1 MFERIIEEIAMKT
14 VIRKMGNSQGVLIPK
29 PFLLQ
34 AGFDLGEVEIE
45 LENDAIVIRKP
56 KRKPRAGWAQAC
68 QSIAAQSTEQVIAW
82 PLIPTDAEAEFSW

>member
-1 MFERIIEEIAMKT
+1 MKT

-45 LENDAIVIRKP
+45 VENDAIVIRKP
-56 KRKPRAGWAQAC
+56 KRKPRSGWAQAC
-68 QSIAAQSTEQVIAW
+68 QLIAAQAAEQAIAW
-82 PLIPTDAEAEFSW
+82 PLIPVDAEAEFSW

>member
-1 MFERIIEEIAMKT
+1 MKT

-45 LENDAIVIRKP
+45 VEHDAIVIRKP
-56 KRKPRAGWAQAC
+56 KKAPRTGWAQAS
-68 QSIAAQSTEQVIAW
+68 QQIAAQSAGQPVAW
-82 PLIPTDAEAEFSW
+82 PLMPAQAEAEFSW